1 MNGAVRGASTGAG
14 IVPDVSVRQ
23 DMFEL
28 LRRLDRA
35 APVFPRLGRRP
46 DMDAGRL
53 AIRQHADPSF
63 ATREVAAIAQHEV
76 AGLTRLTVEIRHW
89 GMFAPYGPMP
99 MALTE
104 AARGQAAAGSGT
116 IQALANMLVG
126 RPAVCFY
133 RAWSQ
138 LNPVV
143 AAERDDDAFSLHV
156 AQLAG
161 ASLLKEEDVS
171 ARLRMCFPGAY
182 RRKARALGVL
192 DQLLG
197 QWLGVPV
204 TVTGRHPGWCDMPV
218 SARAC
223 LGGTLGRMR
232 LGRRFFDRQ
241 HRALV
246 RVGPLGDPAYLQWR
260 NDAPRLRQLKQV
272 IDDFVGHGIDVIVHR
287 VVDLHPGMTMRLGAA
302 HVGHSSWLVPRAG
315 THARAMAPRHLPAKE
330 SKC

>member
-1 MNGAVRGASTGAG
+1 MNGVVRGASAGAG

-35 APVFPRLGRRP
+35 APGLPRLGRRP
-46 DMDAGRL
+46 DMDTGRL
-53 AIRQHADPSF
+53 TIKQHADPSF
-63 ATREVAAIAQHEV
+63 ATREVAAIAQGEV
-76 AGLTRLTVEIRHW
+76 GGVTRLTVEIRHW

-104 AARGQAAAGSGT
+104 AARGQASSGPDT
-116 IQALANMLVG
+116 IQALANVLVG

-138 LNPVV
+138 LNPAV
-143 AAERDDDAFSLHV
+143 AAERDDDAFSLHL
-156 AQLAG
+156 AQLSGA
-161 ASLLKEEDVS
+161 ASLKEHDVS
-171 ARLRMCFPGAY
+171 RRLRMCFPGAY
-182 RRKARALGVL
+182 RRTARSLGVL
-192 DQLLG
+192 AQLLRHSS
-197 QWLGVPV
+197 GVPV

-218 SARAC
+218 SAGAC
-223 LGGTLGRMR
+223 LGGALGSMR
-232 LGRRFFDRQ
+232 LGRRFYDRQ

-246 RVGPLGDPAYLQWR
+246 KIGPLGDPSYLQWR

-287 VVDLHPGMTMRLGAA
+287 VVETHPGMAMRLGAA
-302 HVGHSSWLVPRAG
+302 HVGHSAWLAPRAG
-315 THARAMAPRHLPAKE
+315 THERAMAPRHLHAKE

>member
-1 MNGAVRGASTGAG
+1 MNDSRHGTSAAAR

-35 APVFPRLGRRP
+35 APALPRLGRRP
-46 DMDAGRL
+46 DIDAGRL

-63 ATREVAAIAQHEV
+63 ATREVAAMAQHDV
-76 AGLTRLTVEIRHW
+76 GGVTRLTVETRHW

-104 AARGQAAAGSGT
+104 AARGQVSAGSDT
-116 IQALANMLVG
+116 IQALANVLVG

-161 ASLLKEEDVS
+161 AKLRKEEDAS
-171 ARLRMCFPGAY
+171 TRLRMCFPGAY
-182 RRKARALGVL
+182 RRYARSLGVL
-192 DQLLG
+192 ARLLG
-197 QWLGVPV
+197 QSFGVPV

-232 LGRRFFDRQ
+232 LGRRFYDRQ

-246 RVGPLGDPAYLQWR
+246 QIGPLGNPAYLQWR
-260 NDAPRLRQLKQV
+260 NDAPRLRQFKQV

-287 VVDLHPGMTMRLGAA
+287 VVELHPGMAMRLGAA
-302 HVGHSSWLVPRAG
+302 HVGHSAWLAPRGG
-315 THARAMAPRHLPAKE
+315 THARTMAPRQLPAKE
-330 SKC
+330 STC